1 MLYELMDRNLEEECP
16 ICFDINGHNEC
27 IIVECCNKYVHKDCF
42 DQWLMQN
49 INNNKISENKCIYCH
64 KTNNYIDDF
73 INKNNN
79 HQIININEQM
89 ENNRIVE
96 NSVIITQSV
105 KIINCHKCIILVIS
119 LSLIIMGG
127 SILGTTLN

>member
-1 MLYELMDRNLEEECP
+1 MDRNLEEECP

-27 IIVECCNKYVHKDCF
+27 IIVDCCDKYIHKDCL

-49 INNNKISENKCIYCH
+49 VNNNKISENKCIYCH
-64 KTNNYIDDF
+64 KKNNYIDDF

-89 ENNRIVE
+89 ENNIIIHQNIIVTYYYKI
-96 NSVIITQSV
+96 VFFLIFMFLIIIT
-105 KIINCHKCIILVIS
+105 IATILW
-119 LSLIIMGG
+119 
-127 SILGTTLN
+127 TTLN

>member
-27 IIVECCNKYVHKDCF
+27 IIVDCCDKYIHKDCL

-49 INNNKISENKCIYCH
+49 VNNNKISENKCIYCH
-64 KTNNYIDDF
+64 KKNNYIDDF

-89 ENNRIVE
+89 ENNIIIHQNIIVTYYYKI
-96 NSVIITQSV
+96 VFFLIFMFLIIIT
-105 KIINCHKCIILVIS
+105 IATILW
-119 LSLIIMGG
+119 
-127 SILGTTLN
+127 TTLN